1 MNQTRT
7 KKLESA
13 EDVFFGQVVI
23 NWARWFLI
31 AAGAFLIVG
40 TSEGTGELALGI
52 MPIIG
57 LMAMNFYLHGR
68 RLAERPANR
77 ALILLASL
85 LDVVITLVVLVW
97 SGHRGLS
104 SEFYIAYYPVVLAFA
119 FVMPPKL
126 TAVYT
131 LVAVAAYA
139 AACMVTPG
147 VFFVDGSVTSVLDSG
162 ALNVDAAKAL
172 LMRVITIAAVG
183 GLGTFYYR
191 KQRDLRRQASRDS
204 GIEPGIASAS

>member
-7 KKLESA
+7 SKLESA
-13 EDVFFGQVVI
+13 EDIFFGQVVV

-31 AAGAFLIVG
+31 AAGAFLVVG
-40 TSEGTGELALGI
+40 TSAGTGELALGI
-52 MPIIG
+52 LPIIG

-85 LDVVITLVVLVW
+85 LDIVVITLVILMW
-97 SGHRGLS
+97 SGHTGLD

-119 FVMPPKL
+119 FVMPPKV

-131 LVAVAAYA
+131 LIAVAAYA
-139 AACMVTPG
+139 AACLVTPE
-147 VFFVDGSVTSVLDSG
+147 VFFVDGSSTNLLDLG
-162 ALNVDAAKAL
+162 ALDVDAAKAL
-172 LMRVITIAAVG
+172 LMRMITIAAVG

-191 KQRDLRRQASRDS
+191 KQRDLRRQAAQGTVVER
-204 GIEPGIASAS
+204 GIVTA

>member
-1 MNQTRT
+1 MNQIRT
-7 KKLESA
+7 KKMESA
-13 EDVFFGQVVI
+13 EDIFFGQVVI

-40 TSEGTGELALGI
+40 TSSGTGELALGI
-52 MPIIG
+52 MPILG

-68 RLAERPANR
+68 RVAERPANR

-85 LDVVITLVVLVW
+85 LDIVVITLVILVW
-97 SGHRGLS
+97 TGHRGLS

-119 FVMPPKL
+119 FVMPPRV

-131 LVAVAAYA
+131 LIAVAAYA
-139 AACMVTPG
+139 AACMVTPQ
-147 VFFVDGSVTSVLDSG
+147 VFFVDGAV
-162 ALNVDAAKAL
+162 NVDAAKAL
-172 LMRVITIAAVG
+172 LMRMITIAAVG

-191 KQRDLRRQASRDS
+191 KQRDLRRHASRET
-204 GIEPGIASAS
+204 GIEPGKVSAS